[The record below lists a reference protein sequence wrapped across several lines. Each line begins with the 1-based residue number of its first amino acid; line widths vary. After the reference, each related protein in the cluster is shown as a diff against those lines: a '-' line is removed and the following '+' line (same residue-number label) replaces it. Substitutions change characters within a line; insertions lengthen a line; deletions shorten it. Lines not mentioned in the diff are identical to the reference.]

1 MSKRDYATNIGLIVL
16 TLARHEVGDWGDC
29 SINNPIT
36 SIVDKQ
42 RPAHE
47 LLQALANM
55 DRAAARGIVRQICP
69 NLKVGW
75 YQGEKEKT
83 AIHDR
88 IAMLN
93 GDKPIE
99 DWDVPF

>member
-1 MSKRDYATNIGLIVL
+1 MSKRDHATNIGLIVL

-55 DRAAARGIVRQICP
+55 DRATARGIVRQACP
-69 NLKVGW
+69 SALIKVF
-75 YQGEKEKT
+75 EKGPRENSR
-83 AIHDR
+83 AQMIE
-88 IAMLN
+88 ALN
-93 GDKPIE
+93 EGKPIE
-99 DWDVPF
+99 KWDIPF